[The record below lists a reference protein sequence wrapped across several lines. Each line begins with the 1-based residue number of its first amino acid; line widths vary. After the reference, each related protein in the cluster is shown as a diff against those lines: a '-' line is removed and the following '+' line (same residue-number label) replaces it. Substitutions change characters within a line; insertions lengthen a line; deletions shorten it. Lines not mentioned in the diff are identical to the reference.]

1 VVIIIGQV
9 SLPGR
14 EPDDWS
20 GVKIIVEDDEQP
32 TVQVSTTTDNK
43 GRFTLTDVSTGAHSS
58 IKADAPGYLSA
69 VCPNPVLRQP
79 ETALTNTALL
89 SGDIND
95 DDWIDI
101 TDAVAIGLDFGATG
115 SIVPADINRSGE
127 VDVLDVILVGV
138 NYGKS
143 TQAWDCLGE

>member
-14 EPDDWS
+14 DSDDWS

-32 TVQVSTTTDNK
+32 MSATTDEK
-43 GRFTLTDVSTGAHSS
+43 GHFIAEVSAGTYSA
-58 IKADAPGYLSA
+58 IKADAPGYLPA
-69 VCPNPVLRQP
+69 ICVNPVIGQA

-89 SGDIND
+89 SGDID
-95 DDWIDI
+95 DDDRVDI
-101 TDAVAIGLDFGATG
+101 TDAVAIGLDFGANG
-115 SIVPADINRSGE
+115 STVPADINRSGE

-143 TQAWDCLGE
+143 TQAWECLGE

>member
-1 VVIIIGQV
+1 M

-14 EPDDWS
+14 EADDWS

-32 TVQVSTTTDNK
+32 TAQMSATTDDK
-43 GRFTLTDVSTGAHSS
+43 GHFALAGVSAGTYSA
-58 IKADAPGYLSA
+58 IKADAPGYLPA
-69 VCPNPVLRQP
+69 VCADPVIGQA

-89 SGDIND
+89 SGDIDGD
-95 DDWIDI
+95 DKVDI
-101 TDAVAIGLDFGATG
+101 TDAVAIGLDFGASG
-115 SIVPADINRSGE
+115 STIPADINRSGE

-143 TQAWDCLGE
+143 AQMWDCLGE

>member
-14 EPDDWS
+14 EADDWS

-32 TVQVSTTTDNK
+32 TAQMSATTDDK
-43 GRFTLTDVSTGAHSS
+43 GHFALAGVSAGTYSA
-58 IKADAPGYLSA
+58 IKADAPGYLPA
-69 VCPNPVLRQP
+69 VCADPVIGQA

-89 SGDIND
+89 SGDID
-95 DDWIDI
+95 DDDKVDI
-101 TDAVAIGLDFGATG
+101 TDAVAIGLDFGASG
-115 SIVPADINRSGE
+115 STIPADINRSGE

-138 NYGKS
+138 NYGKD
-143 TQAWDCLGE
+143 TQTWDCLGE